1 MRGTCVARLIALMD
15 VSLVRLSILS
25 LQWIMA
31 HSGDCLIL
39 PFCCL
44 HIYDLMLLSS
54 SWIWAKIRPISNICQ
69 LDVSDAFSTK
79 MHQSFFPRY
88 CEDRLHQAVKPS
100 FYPPTV
106 KILTRVHLGGS
117 ETFSSMF
124 SECDRRIRLSDVRLM
139 LQNTENVRNSQ
150 ECNSARSNV
159 FTRSLQHR
167 ILGLLYPGRKL
178 LSYQSNPRRQVVFT
192 HSLYIVV

>member
-139 LQNTENVRNSQ
+139 LQNTENVRNSK
-150 ECNSARSNV
+150 NATVRDPTSSLGHYSTGYWV
-159 FTRSLQHR
+159 YFT
-167 ILGLLYPGRKL
+167 
-178 LSYQSNPRRQVVFT
+178 QVENYWVTNQTQDDKFL
-192 HSLYIVV
+192 HIVCI